1 MKEKIKEIE
10 EYLKDNIGEAR
21 KRIRELINAPIDV
34 EREGGIVMAMRLW
47 DQIITIS
54 RDLRNDLETLFWIN
68 KLKKEDEE
76 EKLSKDE
83 RK

>member
-34 EREGGIVMAMRLW
+34 EREGGIVMAMRIW

-54 RDLRNDLETLFWIN
+54 RDLRSDLETLFWIN
-68 KLKKEDEE
+68 KLKKEDEGE
-76 EKLSKDE
+76 D
-83 RK
+83 

>member
-34 EREGGIVMAMRLW
+34 EREGGIVMAMRIW

-54 RDLRNDLETLFWIN
+54 RDLRSDLETLFWIN
-68 KLKKEDEE
+68 KLKKEDEG
-76 EKLSKDE
+76 KD
-83 RK
+83 

>member
-54 RDLRNDLETLFWIN
+54 RDLRSDLETLFWIN

>member
-54 RDLRNDLETLFWIN
+54 RDLRSDLETLFWIN
-68 KLKKEDEE
+68 KLKKEDE
-76 EKLSKDE
+76 

>member
-68 KLKKEDEE
+68 KLKKEDEGE
-76 EKLSKDE
+76 D
-83 RK
+83 

>member
-54 RDLRNDLETLFWIN
+54 RDLRSDLETLFWIN
-68 KLKKEDEE
+68 KLKKEDEGE
-76 EKLSKDE
+76 D
-83 RK
+83 